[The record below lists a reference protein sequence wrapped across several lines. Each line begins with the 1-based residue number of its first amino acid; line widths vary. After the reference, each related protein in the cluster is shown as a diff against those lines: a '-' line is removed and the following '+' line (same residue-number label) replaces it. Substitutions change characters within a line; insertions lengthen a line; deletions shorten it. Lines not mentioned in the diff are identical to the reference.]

1 MRASRAWP
9 ARSAT
14 RPPAPLPSAAYG
26 HGFAISAVGAKD
38 DCTRMAA
45 GRFIAWATSR
55 RSRRG
60 CATACSATT
69 TGRARSR
76 PYFKHVAPQIQA
88 GLNDTNPVT
97 QVTIWRTPQ
106 WPDIG
111 DNLGIALEQ
120 VFTGTQ
126 TDVRGTLDDADQ
138 YAKDALEHGAR
149 K

>member
-1 MRASRAWP
+1 
-9 ARSAT
+9 
-14 RPPAPLPSAAYG
+14 
-26 HGFAISAVGAKD
+26 
-38 DCTRMAA
+38 MAA
-45 GRFIAWATSR
+45 GRFIAWATSKDQEQAR
-55 RSRRG
+55 LRNGVFSDYNRSSTI
-60 CATACSATT
+60 AS
-69 TGRARSR
+69 
-76 PYFKHVAPQIQA
+76 PYFKQHVAPQIQA

-126 TDVRGTLDDADQ
+126 TDIRGTLDEADQ

>member
-1 MRASRAWP
+1 
-9 ARSAT
+9 
-14 RPPAPLPSAAYG
+14 
-26 HGFAISAVGAKD
+26 
-38 DCTRMAA
+38 MAA
-45 GRFIAWATSR
+45 GRFIAWATSKEGAGAAAQR
-55 RSRRG
+55 RVQRLQPVEHDRG
-60 CATACSATT
+60 
-69 TGRARSR
+69 
-76 PYFKHVAPQIQA
+76 PYFKQHVAPQIQA